1 MRARAAGGVG
11 VGLAMSVLTRLML
24 KFIHRRGHKAPE
36 QLTLTI
42 AMAYLTYYF
51 GQLAGRASCLEECT
65 GARSTLLCAACS
77 RHCFLAPP
85 PTQTLASRTLALSP
99 WRWEFQACALL
110 QCLQT
115 NNLGCLAV
123 QACGV

>member
-1 MRARAAGGVG
+1 MRGRAAGGVG

-51 GQLAGRASCLEECT
+51 GQLAGRALRLEVDGSAC
-65 GARSTLLCAACS
+65 STLLRCVQQTL
-77 RHCFLAPP
+77 FYAPP
-85 PTQTLASRTLALSP
+85 PIRFRLRYPSLVSWAIGFWTVS
-99 WRWEFQACALL
+99 CAARE
-110 QCLQT
+110 QFF
-115 NNLGCLAV
+115 V
-123 QACGV
+123 VVS

>member
-1 MRARAAGGVG
+1 MRGRAAGGVG

-51 GQLAGRASCLEECT
+51 GQLAGRA
-65 GARSTLLCAACS
+65 
-77 RHCFLAPP
+77 
-85 PTQTLASRTLALSP
+85 
-99 WRWEFQACALL
+99 
-110 QCLQT
+110 
-115 NNLGCLAV
+115 
-123 QACGV
+123 